1 LNWDTP
7 KNYRD
12 EEKDMNQPDVP
23 LWEQHIPGGC
33 HWSGI
38 LRRGTTLR
46 MTDVDGGANA
56 SVLFFN
62 QEEKLERY
70 NMADTLKSQ
79 HTFRLT
85 RGHACHSDMGRIF
98 CCITA
103 DSVGW
108 HDTVCGLSD
117 AELIRRKYGT
127 ARYQEHRNQ
136 MFRNGL
142 DGMLIELGKW
152 GLGMRDVV
160 SNINFFSKV
169 TANPAGEL
177 TFHSGNSKA
186 GDHVDLSF
194 EMDTLVVLSAAP
206 HPLDPSTTYQPGAV
220 NFTAFATPSSV
231 IAECAHIPENQRARQ
246 NTECL
251 YACHG
256 GAA

>member
-1 LNWDTP
+1 MD
-7 KNYRD
+7 
-12 EEKDMNQPDVP
+12 QPDAC

-38 LRRGTTLR
+38 IRRGTTLR
-46 MTDVDGGANA
+46 LTDVAGSANA
-56 SVLFFN
+56 AVLFYN

-70 NMADTLKSQ
+70 NMADTLKCQ

-103 DSVGW
+103 DTVGW
-108 HDTVCGLSD
+108 HDTVCGLGD
-117 AELIRRKYGT
+117 AALTRRKYGT
-127 ARYQEHRNQ
+127 ARYQEHRNA
-136 MFRNGL
+136 MFRSGL

-169 TANPAGEL
+169 TADAAGEL
-177 TFHSGNSKA
+177 TFHAGNSKP

-194 EMDTLVVLSAAP
+194 EMDTLMALSAAP
-206 HPLDPSTTYQPGAV
+206 HPLDAAKTYQPGTVKLA
-220 NFTAFATPSSV
+220 AFATPSAV
-231 IAECAHIPENQRARQ
+231 VNECARIAENQRALQ
-246 NTECL
+246 NTRRL
-251 YACHG
+251 YVCHG